1 MTTQIEIRD
10 NNYTGDLTFNQYP
23 FELSDF
29 QKWALH
35 GINESKNILVTA
47 KTGSGKT
54 LVLENALLKHTA
66 NGKKVIITTP
76 IKALSNYLLHSL
88 TQKYTEISFGIITGD
103 VLFNPDAQCVIMTTE
118 ILRNLLYNK
127 KIKTKNLEL
136 TCEID
141 VYQDV
146 GCICFDEVHYIG
158 DKQRGTVW
166 EECLILIPPN
176 IQLVMLSAT
185 LDKPEKFGGWLQNIK
200 GVPLMLTS
208 NHKRVVPLKYYLYLT
223 FLQKLDKVKKSGDDE
238 NDIDKYRNSLTLIMD
253 ENNTFMENN
262 YTKIISL
269 KRKYQKFMS
278 RKAVFNDLI
287 RHLHLNTM
295 CPAIFFTLSRKNCEV
310 FAKNVSITLNST
322 SEQSEVVNE
331 IGYHL
336 RKLDAYENYIKM
348 EQFFVL
354 KDLMMK
360 GIAFH
365 HSGLVPV
372 FKELIEI
379 LFGKGLIKVLF
390 VTETFAVGINMP
402 VKTVC
407 YSGITKY
414 SEGGFRYLKPH
425 EFGQMSGR
433 AGRRGKDPVG
443 NVIMIPNLYDLPTPN
458 EMRNIMSGKNQEIS
472 SRFTPNFKFLLK
484 LILTGNNLIMK
495 FIKNSLLNTEI
506 LESNNTIQD
515 KLNNIKLP
523 DNDFSVYEKYHEL
536 LNPKQVGYIR
546 YSNKLLKK
554 WKKEAEKLRKNT
566 ENFDTN
572 YKFYLKNLKTITQYN
587 NLKEDLMGNN
597 LYVHNTIVKCL
608 KFLKGYDYLNCVDI
622 DNYEEINSESVT
634 VKGVIASQINE
645 TNEILFTEIMKS
657 DILDYLTGE
666 EIISVM
672 AIFLNTKLNDRE
684 QVETLNDLPLPQK
697 LKSSIKT
704 IEKWTNECIDKMNSL
719 NIYYD
724 QEWDLS
730 YNMVEPTYLWLK
742 GKDINSLVKQFPLY
756 EGNFIK
762 DMVKMANIAD
772 DIIKM
777 ANMLEKN
784 EIASKVSSVL
794 SLITRDVVNVESLY
808 IKM

>member
-23 FELSDF
+23 FELSNF

-35 GINESKNILVTA
+35 GIKESKNILVTA

-54 LVLENALLKHTA
+54 LVLENALQQHTA

-88 TQKYTEISFGIITGD
+88 TQKYTDISFGIITGD
-103 VLFNPDAQCVIMTTE
+103 VLFNPEAQCVIMTTE

-158 DKQRGTVW
+158 DRQRGTVW

-185 LDKPEKFGGWLQNIK
+185 LDKPEKFGCWLQNIK
-200 GVPLMLTS
+200 GIPLMLTS

-238 NDIDKYRNSLTLIMD
+238 TNIEKYRNSLTLIMD
-253 ENNTFMENN
+253 ENNKFMEAN
-262 YTKIISL
+262 YTKVISL
-269 KRKYQKFMS
+269 NKKYHKFMS

-287 RHLHLNTM
+287 QHLHVNMM

-336 RKLDAYENYIKM
+336 RKLDEYDKYIKM

-443 NVIMIPNLYDLPTPN
+443 NVILIPNLYNLPTPN
-458 EMRNIMSGKNQEIS
+458 EMRNIMSGKNQEIN

-506 LESNNTIQD
+506 MEANNSIQD
-515 KLNNIKLP
+515 RLSQIHLP
-523 DNDFSVYEKYHEL
+523 EQDFSLYEKYHQL
-536 LNPKQVGYIR
+536 LNPKQIGFMR

-554 WKKEAEKLRKNT
+554 WRKEADKIRRDASG
-566 ENFDTN
+566 FDSN
-572 YKFYLKNLKTITQYN
+572 YQVYLKNMKSINQYKDLKD
-587 NLKEDLMGNN
+587 DLQGNN
-597 LYVHNTIVKCL
+597 LYVHRTIIKCL
-608 KFLKGYDYLNCVDI
+608 KFLQSYDYLNETDI
-622 DNYEEINSESVT
+622 DNYEEINSNLVT

-645 TNEILFTEIMKS
+645 TNEILFTEIMYS
-657 DILDYLTGE
+657 DILDELTGE
-666 EIISVM
+666 EIVSLM
-672 AIFLNTKLNDRE
+672 AIFLNTKLNDKV
-684 QVETLNDLPLPQK
+684 QVETLGDLELPGS
-697 LKSSIKT
+697 LKRGIKSV
-704 IEKWTNECIDKMNSL
+704 EGWRNECIDKMNNL
-719 NIYYD
+719 NIYFD

-742 GKDINSLVKQFPLY
+742 GRDINSLVKQFPLY

-762 DMVKMANIAD
+762 DMVKLSNITE

-777 ANMLEKN
+777 ANLLEKN
-784 EIASKVSSVL
+784 EIASKVSTIL
-794 SLITRDVVNVESLY
+794 PNITRGVVNVESLY
-808 IKM
+808 IKL

>member
-1 MTTQIEIRD
+1 MTTIEICD
-10 NNYTGDLTFNQYP
+10 SDYTGNQTFEQYP
-23 FELSDF
+23 FVLSNF
-29 QKWALH
+29 QKWALQ
-35 GINESKNILVTA
+35 GISESKNILVTA

-54 LVLENALLKHTA
+54 LVLENALLQHTS

-76 IKALSNYLLHSL
+76 IKALSNYLLHTL
-88 TQKYTEISFGIITGD
+88 TKKYSSISFGIITGD

-158 DKQRGTVW
+158 DRQRGTVW

-208 NHKRVVPLKYYLYLT
+208 NHKRVIPLKYYLYLT
-223 FLQKLDKVKKSGDDE
+223 FLNKLDKVKKSGNDE
-238 NDIDKYRNSLTLIMD
+238 SDIDKYKDSLTLIMD
-253 ENNTFMENN
+253 ENNTFLEKN
-262 YTKIISL
+262 YTKALTL
-269 KRKYQKFMS
+269 KKKYSKYMS

-287 RHLHLNTM
+287 KYLHTHNM

-322 SEQSEVVNE
+322 EEQSQVITE
-331 IGYHL
+331 IGYYL
-336 RKLDAYENYIKM
+336 RKLDAYDKYIQMK
-348 EQFFVL
+348 QFFTL
-354 KDLMMK
+354 KDLMVK

-414 SEGGFRYLKPH
+414 SDGGFRYLKPH

-433 AGRRGKDPVG
+433 AGRRGMDPVG
-443 NVIMIPNLYDLPTPN
+443 NVILIPNLYNLPSPP
-458 EMRNIMSGKNQEIS
+458 EMRDIMSGKNQEIN

-495 FIKNSLLNTEI
+495 FVKNSLLNTEI
-506 LESNNTIQD
+506 LDANNCIEE
-515 KLNNIKLP
+515 KLNQIKLP
-523 DNDFSVYEKYHEL
+523 DQDFSLYQKYHKL
-536 LNPKQVGYIR
+536 LNPKQEGFIR
-546 YSNKLLKK
+546 FSNKLLKK
-554 WKKEAEKLRKNT
+554 WKKEADKIRKNT
-566 ENFDTN
+566 NDFDKN
-572 YKFYLKNLKTITQYN
+572 YQFYLKNLKTITRYE
-587 NLKEDLMGNN
+587 NLKEDFDGNN
-597 LYVHNTIVKCL
+597 LYVHRTIIKCL
-608 KFLKGYDYLNCVDI
+608 RFLREYEYINPADI
-622 DNYEEINSESVT
+622 DNYEEIGPELVT
-634 VKGVIASQINE
+634 IKGVIASQINE
-645 TNEILFTEIMKS
+645 TNEILFTEIMNS
-657 DILDYLTGE
+657 DILNNLEAE
-666 EIISVM
+666 EIVSLM
-672 AIFLNTKLNDRE
+672 SIFLNTKLNAKE
-684 QVETLNDLPLPQK
+684 QVETLSDISLPIN
-697 LKSSIKT
+697 LKSAIKSI
-704 IEKWTNECIDKMNSL
+704 EGWSNECIDKMNRL
-719 NIYYD
+719 NIYFD
-724 QEWDLS
+724 QEWDLN
-730 YNMVEPTYLWLK
+730 YNMIEPTYLWLK
-742 GKDINSLVKQFPLY
+742 GKDINMLTQQFPLY

-762 DMVKMANIAD
+762 DMVKLSNVAE

-777 ANMLEKN
+777 ANLLEKN
-784 EIASKVSSVL
+784 EIASKVSTIIPQ
-794 SLITRDVVNVESLY
+794 ITRGVVNVESLY
-808 IKM
+808 IKL